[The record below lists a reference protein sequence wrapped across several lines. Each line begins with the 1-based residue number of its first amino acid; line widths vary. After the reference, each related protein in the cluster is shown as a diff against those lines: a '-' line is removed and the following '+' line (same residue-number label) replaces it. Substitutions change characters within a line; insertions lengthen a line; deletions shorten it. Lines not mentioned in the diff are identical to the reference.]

1 MCFGSHNPYTFWF
14 SMKSQN
20 RLIEINRKAFNS
32 EQTVHWDPSLNCT
45 MQTRG
50 GRNQDSIVLRNK
62 EVFACC
68 SCLSTTVILTSTSCY
83 GNVFPSSPLPIC
95 WYHCSLSSLA
105 LFLSCMAIWLDAA
118 VQPPRRDYLHW
129 RGCQNTA
136 HNFNWSPW
144 LPLVAG
150 LLKHQHVHQ
159 LSTHSIY
166 VHKATNST
174 LCAPLRPCDV
184 KKAKC

>member
-1 MCFGSHNPYTFWF
+1 M
-14 SMKSQN
+14 
-20 RLIEINRKAFNS
+20 
-32 EQTVHWDPSLNCT
+32 HWDPSLKWT

-95 WYHCSLSSLA
+95 WHHCSLSSLA

-118 VQPPRRDYLHW
+118 VQPPRSDYLHW

-150 LLKHQHVHQ
+150 LLKRQHVHQ
-159 LSTHSIY
+159 YLHTAYTYI
-166 VHKATNST
+166 K
-174 LCAPLRPCDV
+174 LRIRPCVHHWDHGMV
-184 KKAKC
+184 KEQNVNNSFDAQLMLPLL